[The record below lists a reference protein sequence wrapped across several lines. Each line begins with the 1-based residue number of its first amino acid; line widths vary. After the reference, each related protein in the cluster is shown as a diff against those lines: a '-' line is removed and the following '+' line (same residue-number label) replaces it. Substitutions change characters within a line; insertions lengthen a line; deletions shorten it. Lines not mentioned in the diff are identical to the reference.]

1 MKRKTSTE
9 RREYIFY
16 RAYWEQTLIMAVSAN
31 ASPEHTYQDAQSGRT
46 GGFHGRSSVDF
57 HPSRC
62 DAHGALATLGPH
74 QAKYGLP

>member
-31 ASPEHTYQDAQSGRT
+31 ASPERRT
-46 GGFHGRSSVDF
+46 GGFSW
-57 HPSRC
+57 
-62 DAHGALATLGPH
+62 T
-74 QAKYGLP
+74 Q

>member
-16 RAYWEQTLIMAVSAN
+16 RAYWEPTLIMAVSAN

-46 GGFHGRSSVDF
+46 GGFSW
-57 HPSRC
+57 
-62 DAHGALATLGPH
+62 T
-74 QAKYGLP
+74 Q